1 MSMTRHVLAA
11 VWLGH
16 ATIVLVAQA
25 PQKAPSGPIV
35 DDKRLVMQVDQVA
48 LGGTT
53 NVFGDPSKSGTYVVR
68 QKLAPNT
75 KTRPRYYDHDRWV
88 TVLKGTWWVGQGDV
102 FNTGKLVPI
111 REGGFMYQP
120 AGLRTFDVAGDGEVV
135 LQIAGDGPVKSTHA
149 EVDAK
154 GVAVPEGGPYP
165 EDLVGETTGR
175 GRGRGGRRGQPM

>member
-1 MSMTRHVLAA
+1 
-11 VWLGH
+11 
-16 ATIVLVAQA
+16 
-25 PQKAPSGPIV
+25 
-35 DDKRLVMQVDQVA
+35 
-48 LGGTT
+48 
-53 NVFGDPSKSGTYVVR
+53 
-68 QKLAPNT
+68 
-75 KTRPRYYDHDRWV
+75 
-88 TVLKGTWWVGQGDV
+88 
-102 FNTGKLVPI
+102 
-111 REGGFMYQP
+111 MYQP